1 MIRLESIVYIYILG
15 YKKKKCKTFFNVK
28 NKNTKRDIKVMK
40 NKFYKKKRHNKWKK
54 YGEYDVKKMKKQFIR
69 IRKRS

>member
-1 MIRLESIVYIYILG
+1 MIRIESIVYIYILG

-40 NKFYKKKRHNKWKK
+40 NKFYKKKRHNK
-54 YGEYDVKKMKKQFIR
+54 
-69 IRKRS
+69 

>member
-40 NKFYKKKRHNKWKK
+40 NKFKKKRYNK
-54 YGEYDVKKMKKQFIR
+54 
-69 IRKRS
+69 